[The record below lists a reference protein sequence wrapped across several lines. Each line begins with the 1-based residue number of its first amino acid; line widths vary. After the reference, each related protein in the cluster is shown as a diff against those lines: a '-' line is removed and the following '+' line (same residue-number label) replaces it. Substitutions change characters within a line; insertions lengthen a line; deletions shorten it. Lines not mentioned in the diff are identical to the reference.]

1 MKRSLCGLWLAL
13 WCGMVL
19 AQTVPSVRVLLE
31 RADHSNVSLTLEL
44 AATPAAREQGLMG
57 RQALAPGQG
66 MLFDFGRNEAVVMW
80 MKNTLIPLDMIF
92 IGDERE
98 VTQLVTHTTPLS
110 EALIY
115 AKQPSRYVIEL
126 GAGEAARL
134 RIEPGMRLR
143 LPGGLTAPSP

>member
-19 AQTVPSVRVLLE
+19 AQTVAGVRVLLE
-31 RADHSNVSLTLEL
+31 RADHSSVSLTLEL
-44 AATPAAREQGLMG
+44 AATPAARRQGLMG

-66 MLFDFGRNEAVVMW
+66 MLFDFGRDEALAMW

-92 IGDERE
+92 IRDEGE

-126 GAGEAARL
+126 GAGAAARL
-134 RIEPGMRLR
+134 RIEPGTRLR

>member
-19 AQTVPSVRVLLE
+19 AQTVADVRVLLE

-44 AATPAAREQGLMG
+44 AATPAARRQGLMG

-66 MLFDFGRNEAVVMW
+66 ILFDFGRDEALAMW

-92 IGDERE
+92 ISDEGE
-98 VTQLVTHTTPLS
+98 VTQLVTHATPLS

-115 AKQPSRYVIEL
+115 AKRPSRYVIEL

-134 RIEPGMRLR
+134 RIEPGTRLR

>member
-66 MLFDFGRNEAVVMW
+66 MLFDFGRDEALVMW
-80 MKNTLIPLDMIF
+80 
-92 IGDERE
+92 
-98 VTQLVTHTTPLS
+98 TTPLS

-134 RIEPGMRLR
+134 RIEPGMRMG

>member
-1 MKRSLCGLWLAL
+1 MTRVLGGLWLAL
-13 WCGMVL
+13 WCAIVA
-19 AQTVPSVRVLLE
+19 AQTGPSWPVLLE
-31 RADHSNVSLTLEL
+31 RADHSNVTLALEV
-44 AATPAAREQGLMG
+44 AATPAARQLGLMG
-57 RQALAPGQG
+57 RKALAAGQG
-66 MLFDFGRNEAVVMW
+66 MLFDSGRDEALVLW

-92 IGDERE
+92 ISDEGE

-115 AKQPSRYVIEL
+115 AKRQSRYVIEI

-143 LPGGLTAPSP
+143 LPRGLTAPSL

>member
-19 AQTVPSVRVLLE
+19 AQTVAGVRVLLE
-31 RADHSNVSLTLEL
+31 RADHSSVSLTLEL
-44 AATPAAREQGLMG
+44 AATPAARRQGLMG

-66 MLFDFGRNEAVVMW
+66 MLFDFGRDEALAMW

-92 IGDERE
+92 ISDEGE
-98 VTQLVTHTTPLS
+98 VTQLVTHATPLS

-134 RIEPGMRLR
+134 RIEPGTRLR